1 MFAHPY
7 WIIAMNSLYNILWF
21 AAFVAVSVYT
31 NKGISSGGSK
41 EKDDKIKKEGG
52 CALFPAGTGETAK
65 ACKLNKSAVGL
76 GVFMWFLWLAT
87 TGIAGY
93 AAWYYSKNSVSP
105 FDDLVAPSHE
115 IQETTK
121 DAFSSNDEYA
131 PINSRVARSEYEEEE
146 TEVSYDHERSHSVAS
161 SAYSSY
167 DQAHPGRPLSWAAER
182 EPITG
187 IGGHAPIAP
196 AHGDVSM
203 PEIPD
208 DYSYRGAR
216 R

>member
-1 MFAHPY
+1 MR
-7 WIIAMNSLYNILWF
+7 
-21 AAFVAVSVYT
+21 AVPCRHW
-31 NKGISSGGSK
+31 GDG
-41 EKDDKIKKEGG
+41 EGLSTEQVRGRVG
-52 CALFPAGTGETAK
+52 CIHVVCVSCPQRPPLVLT
-65 ACKLNKSAVGL
+65 VRR
-76 GVFMWFLWLAT
+76 FLWLAT

-131 PINSRVARSEYEEEE
+131 PINNRVARSEYEEEE
-146 TEVSYDHERSHSVAS
+146 TETYDHERSHSVAS
-161 SAYSSY
+161 SAYSNY

-208 DYSYRGAR
+208 DYSYRGGR